1 MKFLKFEMGDCCSMP
16 KGFQTQ
22 DQTHAHEA
30 KCYLVSC
37 MDFRLI
43 DDIVNFMDSEG
54 YNNNYDQFILAGS
67 SLGFTQ
73 TKFPHWGQTL
83 MDHMGIGQDLHAFR
97 EIIFI
102 DHLDCGA
109 FKKFFPE
116 IKTKEQEVAFHFK
129 TMQ

>member
-1 MKFLKFEMGDCCSMP
+1 MP